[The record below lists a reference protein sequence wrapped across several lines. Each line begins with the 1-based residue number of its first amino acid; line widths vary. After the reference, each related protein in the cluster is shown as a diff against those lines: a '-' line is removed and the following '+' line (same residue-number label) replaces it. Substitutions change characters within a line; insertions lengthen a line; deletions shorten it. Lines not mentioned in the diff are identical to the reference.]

1 MHLKQLGIT
10 YVAHENHLQNT
21 KNNYKTLKKHE
32 ILDIN
37 IKMNYTKH
45 VFCRTWLMKILQIL
59 QEELLLIKYYLIS
72 KNL

>member
-45 VFCRTWLMKILQIL
+45 VFCRIWLMKIL
-59 QEELLLIKYYLIS
+59 
-72 KNL
+72 